1 MQSFCVKNNARVV
14 KIRHR
19 GLTKSKKCV
28 NLYRGKAVYKRRIIM
43 QRFGI
48 GEMEMKMAKLLW
60 DREGIGSGAV
70 VKLCAEEFGWKK
82 STTYTMLR
90 RLCEHGLFQNVNSI
104 VTSVMSE
111 DEYKAKVGTDLV
123 NDKFEGSLPMFV
135 AAFTKKNKLS
145 AKDKK
150 ELLAIIE
157 GSRK

>member
-1 MQSFCVKNNARVV
+1 
-14 KIRHR
+14 
-19 GLTKSKKCV
+19 
-28 NLYRGKAVYKRRIIM
+28 M

-70 VKLCAEEFGWKK
+70 VKLCAEEFNWKK

-111 DEYKAKVGTDLV
+111 EEYKAKIGEQMVD
-123 NDKFEGSLPMFV
+123 DKFDGSLPVFV
-135 AAFTKKNKLS
+135 ASFTKHRGLS
-145 AKDKK
+145 KADKEK
-150 ELLAIIE
+150 LLAIINE
-157 GSRK
+157 AK

>member
-1 MQSFCVKNNARVV
+1 
-14 KIRHR
+14 
-19 GLTKSKKCV
+19 
-28 NLYRGKAVYKRRIIM
+28 M

-111 DEYKAKVGTDLV
+111 EGYKAKAAKDLID
-123 NDKFEGSLPMFV
+123 DKFGGSIAEL
-135 AAFTKKNKLS
+135 AAAVVKCHGITEKERAKLR
-145 AKDKK
+145 ATLWRD
-150 ELLAIIE
+150 
-157 GSRK
+157 

>member
-1 MQSFCVKNNARVV
+1 
-14 KIRHR
+14 
-19 GLTKSKKCV
+19 
-28 NLYRGKAVYKRRIIM
+28 M

-70 VKLCAEEFGWKK
+70 VKLCADEFGWKK

-111 DEYKAKVGTDLV
+111 EEYKAKVGEDLI
-123 NDKFEGSLPMFV
+123 NDKFDGSLPVFV
-135 AAFTKKNKLS
+135 AAFTKHHKLS
-145 AKDKK
+145 KKDKE

-157 GSRK
+157 GSQK